1 MKKKFITWCSKK
13 NDFFTDNIGDG
24 DQFTNGEVL
33 ATHIGTFILFTV
45 IFAAQALI
53 ESWPW

>member
-1 MKKKFITWCSKK
+1 MKKKFIKWCSKK
-13 NDFFTDNIGDG
+13 NVFFTDNIGDG

-33 ATHIGTFILFTV
+33 AAHIGTIVFLTA

-53 ESWPW
+53 QTFPW